1 MTIQHVNPVASDA
14 PLSITVNTSTLSG
27 ITHKDIKVNLAKSAG
42 TLTSTANSVIAAVNA
57 DATAGPLI
65 QGSLCTNVAAAC
77 DATNDGTGLVTAPGV
92 SVQSQGFANG
102 DTIKLSTGELVIVTA
117 GGGRHGTNGPVAGTS
132 LTVQRNA
139 WGTTPASGTVTSGT
153 SAATQV
159 GLFDN
164 ATIAH
169 DTDHD
174 AFLLVGYDNGSDTH
188 SMQVYCNTENN
199 PTPGTLTA
207 AQQ

>member
-42 TLTSTANSVIAAVNA
+42 TLTSTANSVIEGVNG
-57 DATAGPLI
+57 DGTAGSLS

-139 WGTTPASGTVTSGT
+139 WGTTPASGTLTTGT
-153 SAATQV
+153 SVVTQV
-159 GLFDN
+159 RLFDN
-164 ATIAH
+164 PTIAH
-169 DTDHD
+169 DTDHHP
-174 AFLLVGYDNGSDTH
+174 FLPVAHHTG
-188 SMQVYCNTENN
+188 
-199 PTPGTLTA
+199 
-207 AQQ
+207 